1 MIAIIDYGAGNLRS
15 VANAIDRLGCPAS
28 ITGIPEEILRAEA
41 VVLPGVGAAGDTMAG
56 LQRLGLTGTI
66 HRLASVIGNLIP
78 VPFLLL
84 FFDAVSRLIQ
94 KTAAGKRLIEWLL
107 TRTSRRTGVI
117 QKYKQLGLMVFVAL
131 PLPFTGAWTGS
142 LASYIL
148 GLKFWYAFIPILI
161 GVFIAAIIVTILT
174 LLGWVGAG
182 IAIGALIILAVIG
195 VWKL

>member
-1 MIAIIDYGAGNLRS
+1 MLDYLINSDLSRELITVVLAMLP
-15 VANAIDRLGCPAS
+15 VA
-28 ITGIPEEILRAEA
+28 ELRAS
-41 VVLPGVGAAGDTMAG
+41 LPVSVNILHLPWYQAFY
-56 LQRLGLTGTI
+56 L
-66 HRLASVIGNLIP
+66 SVIGNLIP